1 MSCVPCIFGL
11 HFLNVYLIYI
21 RFIVY
26 EGDFNKSTIVY
37 YKGLSPLHIEID
49 ASLMVA
55 IYIQQ

>member
-1 MSCVPCIFGL
+1 MKVIL
-11 HFLNVYLIYI
+11 TKV
-21 RFIVY
+21 
-26 EGDFNKSTIVY
+26 VY